1 MPRHHDLLIRNGTV
15 VDGSGAPRF
24 RADVA
29 VTGDRIGAVG
39 DLSADSAGTV
49 IDATGRIVAPGFIDS
64 HTHDDRYLRQQPQM
78 PAKLSQGVTT
88 VVTGNCGISL
98 APWTPAPGQPV
109 PPPLNLLGNDA
120 ADFRFASFAAYLADL
135 EAHPSAVNAACLV
148 GHTTLRVAAMARLDR
163 SATDAEIDTMRG
175 LLREA
180 MEAGAIGFSTGAAYP
195 AAMPASTAE
204 LVGVIGAMRGY
215 GGVYATHI
223 RDESDRILEAMDEA
237 LEVGAAGDAPL
248 VLSHHKLIGRHNH
261 GRSVQT
267 LAHITQAMARA
278 AQPVGLDAYPYTAGS
293 TVLRKDRLA
302 VSSRV
307 IVTQSQPF
315 PEYAGMDLDAIAEK
329 MGLSP
334 EDAVDR
340 LQPAGAIYF
349 LMDEA
354 DVRRILAFPPT
365 MIGSDGLPHD
375 TAPHPR
381 LWGTFPKV
389 LGHYCR
395 EVGLFTLEEAVHKMT
410 GLTAGHFRLPGR
422 GAVRPGAF
430 ADITVFDAGTVADRA
445 TWAAPM
451 RQAVGIDAVLVNGAL
466 AWRDGAAT
474 GVLAGRVVRR
484 ALTAP

>member
-1 MPRHHDLLIRNGTV
+1 MAHFDVLIRNGTV
-15 VDGSGAPRF
+15 VDGTGAPRF
-24 RADVA
+24 SADVGI
-29 VTGDRIGAVG
+29 TGDRIAAVG
-39 DLSADSAGTV
+39 DLSADTATQV

-98 APWTPAPGQPV
+98 APWSPAPGRTV

-120 ADFRFASFAAYLADL
+120 ADFRFATFADYLADL

-148 GHTTLRVAAMARLDR
+148 GHTTLRVAAMASLDR
-163 SATDAEIDTMRG
+163 SANQTEIAAMRG

-180 MEAGAIGFSTGAAYP
+180 MEAGAIGLSTGAAYP

-204 LVGVIGAMRGY
+204 LVGVIQAMRGY
-215 GGVYATHI
+215 GGVYATHL
-223 RDESDRILEAMDEA
+223 RDESDRIFEAMDEA
-237 LEVGAAGDAPL
+237 FEVGAAGDAPV

-261 GRSVQT
+261 GRSLQT
-267 LAHITQAMARA
+267 LAHIAQAMERA
-278 AQPVGLDAYPYTAGS
+278 EQPVGLDAYPYTAGS

-307 IVTQSQPF
+307 IVTQSVPF
-315 PEYAGMDLDAIAEK
+315 PEYAGLDLDVIAEK

-354 DVRRILAFPPT
+354 DVRRILAFGPT

-381 LWGTFPKV
+381 LWGTFPRV

-395 EVGLFTLEEAVHKMT
+395 EVGLFTLEQALHKMT
-410 GLTAGHFRLPGR
+410 GLTADHFRLPGR
-422 GAVRPGAF
+422 GKVQPGCF
-430 ADITVFDAGTVADRA
+430 ADITVFDAGTVVDLA
-445 TWAAPM
+445 TWADPM
-451 RQAVGIDAVLVNGAL
+451 RQARGIDAVLVNGSV
-466 AWRDGAAT
+466 AWMDGAAT
-474 GVLAGRVVRR
+474 GVFGGRVIRHSDV
-484 ALTAP
+484 

>member
-1 MPRHHDLLIRNGTV
+1 MAHFDVLIRSGTV
-15 VDGSGAPRF
+15 VDGTGAPRF
-24 RADVA
+24 HADVG
-29 VTGDRIGAVG
+29 VTGDRITAVG
-39 DLSADSAGTV
+39 DLSADTAAAV

-64 HTHDDRYLRQQPQM
+64 HTHDDRYLRQQPRM

-98 APWTPAPGQPV
+98 APWTPAPGQAV

-120 ADFRFASFAAYLADL
+120 AAFRFATFADYLADL
-135 EAHPSAVNAACLV
+135 EAQPPAVNAACLV
-148 GHTTLRVAAMARLDR
+148 GHTTLRVAAMERLDR
-163 SATDAEIDTMRG
+163 SATGAEIDAMRG

-180 MEAGAIGFSTGAAYP
+180 MEAGAIGISTGAAYP

-204 LVGVIGAMRGY
+204 LVGVVGAMRGY
-215 GGVYATHI
+215 GGVYATHM
-223 RDESDRILEAMDEA
+223 RDESDRIFEAMDEA
-237 LEVGAAGDAPL
+237 FEVGAAGDAPV
-248 VLSHHKLIGRHNH
+248 VLSHHKLIGKHNH
-261 GRSVQT
+261 GRSLQT
-267 LAHITQAMARA
+267 LVHIAQAMERA
-278 AQPVGLDAYPYTAGS
+278 ARPVGLDAYPYTAGS

-307 IVTQSQPF
+307 IVTQSVPH

-354 DVRRILAFPPT
+354 DVRRILAFGPT

-381 LWGTFPKV
+381 LWGTFPRV

-395 EVGLFTLEEAVHKMT
+395 EVGLFTLEQAVHKMT
-410 GLTAGHFRLPGR
+410 GLTADHFRLPAR
-422 GAVRPGAF
+422 GKVLAGCF
-430 ADITVFDAGTVADRA
+430 ADITVFDAGTVIDQA
-445 TWAAPM
+445 TWADPM
-451 RQAVGIDAVLVNGAL
+451 RPALGIDAVLVNGAV
-466 AWRDGAAT
+466 AWVDGAAT
-474 GVLAGRVVRR
+474 GVFGGRVIRHSDV
-484 ALTAP
+484 